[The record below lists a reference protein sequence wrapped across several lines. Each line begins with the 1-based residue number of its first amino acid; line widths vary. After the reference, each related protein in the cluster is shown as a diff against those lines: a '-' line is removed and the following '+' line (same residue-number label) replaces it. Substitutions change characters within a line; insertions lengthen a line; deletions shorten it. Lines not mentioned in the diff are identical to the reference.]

1 MCLFRLASFYDF
13 ILVWFVYFFT
23 KKQTNESFM
32 ILFVIK
38 YNKITWEGERM

>member
-13 ILVWFVYFFT
+13 ILVWFVYFFK

-32 ILFVIK
+32 ILFVK